1 MRLGLRI
8 FLVYALFIGLTGYF
22 VLNTVMKEIRPGVR
36 QSTEETL
43 VDTANLLAE
52 ILREDVK
59 NGTLGQSHWPALLK
73 AYGSRQPGATI
84 WGLPKNQVNH
94 RIYVTDAKGT
104 VLLDSS
110 GEAVGQDY
118 SKWNDVYLTLRGEYG
133 ARSTRSAAE
142 DAASSVMHV
151 GAPIRDNGQIIGV
164 VTVAK
169 PNSSLQPYVDRTE
182 RRLLWYGAGLV
193 VLGLLLGA
201 LLSWWLSV
209 ALRRLTAYAEAV
221 SEGRRAEL
229 PHYRGGELKQLSTAV
244 EHMRTQLEGKAYVE
258 RYVHTLTH
266 ELKSPL
272 AAIRGAAEL
281 LQGDMSREQQQRF
294 VGNIDS
300 ESARLQQLIERLL
313 NLAQVEQRQGLE
325 EQSNIPLAALV
336 EDVLKA
342 QCARIEG
349 AGLHVEQAI
358 AADVKVFG
366 EPFLLRQALGNL
378 LDNALDFTPPGGALR
393 FSAQV
398 RHNDVQVSLFNQA
411 DAIPDYALP
420 RLSERFYSLPRPAS
434 GRKST
439 GLGLNFVE
447 EVMKLHGGSLQI
459 GNVPGGVQAV
469 LHLHTVSTLPT

>member
-22 VLNTVMKEIRPGVR
+22 VLSTVMKEIRPGVR

-59 NGTLGQSHWPALLK
+59 NGTLGQSHWPELLK
-73 AYGSRQPGATI
+73 AYGNRQPGASI
-84 WGLPKNQVNH
+84 WGLAKNQVNH

-104 VLLDSS
+104 VLLDST

-133 ARSTRSAAE
+133 ARSTRSAA
-142 DAASSVMHV
+142 DDPTSSVMHV

-193 VLGLLLGA
+193 ILGLLLGA

-258 RYVHTLTH
+258 HYVHTLTH

-281 LQGDMSREQQQRF
+281 LQGEMSREQQQRF

-325 EQSNIPLAALV
+325 EQASIPLAALV
-336 EDVLKA
+336 DDVLNA

-349 AGLHVEQAI
+349 AGLHVEQGI

-378 LDNALDFTPPGGALR
+378 LDNALDFTPPGGVLR
-393 FSAQV
+393 FSAQTL
-398 RHNDVQVSLFNQA
+398 HNDVQVSLFNQA
-411 DAIPDYALP
+411 APIPDYALP
-420 RLSERFYSLPRPAS
+420 RLSERFYSLPRPGS

-447 EVMKLHGGSLQI
+447 EVMKLHGGTLQI
-459 GNVPGGVQAV
+459 GNVPGGVHVV